1 MKGYEYRQFGFENL
15 VPVERDMPQPGLAE
29 VVVKFHAASLNY
41 RDLLFARG
49 LYNPKARF
57 PAVPG
62 SDGAGEIVSVGEG
75 VTRWKSGDRVCP
87 IFMQG
92 WLDGERS
99 ADQAR
104 TALGGGDLDG
114 VLRECGAFQENGL
127 VR

>member
-1 MKGYEYRQFGFENL
+1 PPLHSPPFLRL
-15 VPVERDMPQPGLAE
+15 
-29 VVVKFHAASLNY
+29 SLPDALPIC
-41 RDLLFARG
+41 DLLFARG

-75 VTRWKSGDRVCP
+75 VTRWKTGDRVCP

-104 TALGGGDLDG
+104 TADRKSTRLNSSHQIISYA
-114 VLRECGAFQENGL
+114 VF
-127 VR
+127 